1 MGFGNRIDEIS
12 SVKGERRE
20 NKEMNPLSTK
30 KSILLGFGM
39 FGVVVLSLIFIGA
52 PLQGKLGMVGL
63 LLTELIFL
71 ALAIGGVLL
80 TKDSFKEVFPFKIPT
95 LSQTIA
101 ALILWAG
108 TYLLVVFATI
118 VTGYFFPDAL
128 NQTTSGMNGLMAS
141 IPFWAR
147 FLIVAVSPAI
157 CEEAIHRGFILHH
170 LKPMGKK
177 WLVVLVMGVLF
188 GVFHLD
194 PTRFLTTG
202 ILGAIMTYVALETD
216 NMFYPMLIHFV
227 NNALSVISTKI
238 TEGIES
244 IDETYEMAVTLSTV
258 GVYMM
263 ILCMTPWLLWVGV
276 KLLHPK
282 MQEMEE
288 LKRNVVKKRFICAV
302 ISLACLVGGGVITAW
317 GITSNRIVSDMR
329 TVALTELS
337 QTPSSYDFTIEE
349 AGTYELIAVINT
361 PEELLAVGITDTAG
375 NVVHEFA
382 ASQLTANFFLELKA
396 GSYHMEVSCINYEG
410 EFSVK
415 PESMGTFNLV
425 LQKR

>member
-216 NMFYPMLIHFV
+216 NMFYPMFIHFV

-244 IDETYEMAVTLSTV
+244 IDETYDMAVTLSTV

-361 PEELLAVGITDTAG
+361 PEE
-375 NVVHEFA
+375 
-382 ASQLTANFFLELKA
+382 
-396 GSYHMEVSCINYEG
+396 
-410 EFSVK
+410 
-415 PESMGTFNLV
+415 
-425 LQKR
+425 